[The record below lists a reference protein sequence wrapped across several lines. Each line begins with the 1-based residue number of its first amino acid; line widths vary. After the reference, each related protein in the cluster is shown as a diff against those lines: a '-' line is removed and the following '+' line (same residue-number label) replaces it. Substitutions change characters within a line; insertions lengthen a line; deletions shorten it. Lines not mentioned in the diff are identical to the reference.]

1 LIAKTLF
8 DIEANNRELLMIL
21 SGGDKVQYES
31 YLDSDVVDFWGLVW
45 EWEKRKARENKLNE
59 QKARTDER
67 N

>member
-1 LIAKTLF
+1 
-8 DIEANNRELLMIL
+8 MIL